1 MIKPSLFSLSA
12 LLKNSI
18 SSLFLYRSPS
28 TVGSVIKG
36 VQVLL
41 VKMTHEF
48 RYAASSSRPAYKI
61 LKPEAMKLIVTL

>member
-28 TVGSVIKG
+28 IVGSVIRG
-36 VQVLL
+36 GQVF

-48 RYAASSSRPAYKI
+48 WYAVSSSHPAYKI
-61 LKPEAMKLIVTL
+61 LKAGAIKLIVNL